1 MKIWVENI
9 FFILLAIDII
19 MAIVYWFIIRKKK
32 QKDVLTSIAEDITKD
47 ILGTA
52 VEERNNGLLLKIL
65 ENSLKTVS
73 IIIGLLLAI
82 LYFMSL

>member
-47 ILGTA
+47 ILGTG

>member
-1 MKIWVENI
+1 
-9 FFILLAIDII
+9 